1 MSVPLTTRKLVVLAL
16 VAGLATSLG
25 AMLLLA
31 EFHEEVLEP
40 FLSGLDLNL
49 LALIHA
55 HATPGLTQLARALSW
70 IGSPLVLTPAISCTA
85 VALWL
90 LRLRR
95 DATLLLLGIGGSGL
109 LDIALKL
116 HFRRVRPDVP
126 WALASEH
133 SFSFPSG
140 HSVGAVVLYG
150 LVTYLLWTYLPRA
163 WQRGAVI
170 CAALLLIA
178 GIGAS
183 RVYLGVHFPT
193 DIAAGYAV
201 GLMWLLPL
209 IGGAEF
215 VERQESRTGPATVT
229 PELLANAR

>member
-1 MSVPLTTRKLVVLAL
+1 MPLTTRKLVLLAL
-16 VAGLATSLG
+16 VAGLVTSLG
-25 AMLLLA
+25 TMLLLA
-31 EFHEEVLEP
+31 EFHEEILEP
-40 FLSGLDLNL
+40 FLSGIDLHL
-49 LALIHA
+49 MALIHA
-55 HATPGLTQLARALSW
+55 HATPTLTHAALALSR
-70 IGSPLVLTPAISCTA
+70 IGSPLVLVPVISCTA
-85 VALWL
+85 VVLWL
-90 LRLRR
+90 LRMRR
-95 DATLLLLGIGGSGL
+95 DAALLLLGIGGSGL

-150 LVTYLLWTYLPRA
+150 LLTYLVWTYLPHA
-163 WQRGAVI
+163 WQRAAVI

-178 GIGAS
+178 GIGFS

-201 GLMWLLPL
+201 GLMWLVPL

-215 VERQESRTGPATVT
+215 VAREESRTGPATVT
-229 PELLANAR
+229 PQLLANAR